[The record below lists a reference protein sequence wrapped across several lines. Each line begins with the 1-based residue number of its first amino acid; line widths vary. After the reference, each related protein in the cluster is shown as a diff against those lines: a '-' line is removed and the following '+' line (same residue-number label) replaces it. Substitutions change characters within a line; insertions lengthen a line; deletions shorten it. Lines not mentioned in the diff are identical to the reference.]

1 MDHDVF
7 VMVDGKKVVVGSALQ
22 TADGFRL
29 NIGSM
34 VMHQAAPRAFGGP
47 VFPPYGRSK
56 GQPIAGAS
64 AQDLAF
70 YASGC
75 ERNLDDPAKSRW
87 HEKELALLTAIR
99 DEQAKQNAPVQ
110 RDEPPPLTD
119 ADIPF

>member
-87 HEKELALLTAIR
+87 HEKELALLEAIR
-99 DEQAKQNAPVQ
+99 AEQARQNHPAQ
-110 RDEPPPLTD
+110 RDEPPPLPTD
-119 ADIPF
+119 DVPF

>member
-75 ERNLDDPAKSRW
+75 ERILDDPAKSRW